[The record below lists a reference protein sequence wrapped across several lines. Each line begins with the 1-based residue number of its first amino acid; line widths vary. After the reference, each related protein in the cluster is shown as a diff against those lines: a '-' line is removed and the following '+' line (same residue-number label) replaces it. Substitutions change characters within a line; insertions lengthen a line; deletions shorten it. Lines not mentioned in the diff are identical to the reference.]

1 MTRQITG
8 VAAGTQD
15 TDAVNVAQLK
25 ANKVDLKE
33 GDNVTITST
42 VADDGATTYTIKST
56 DTNTTLASG
65 TVSYVGA
72 DGTLVL
78 TDSAGEKVTVT
89 GLKNTYLTGATL
101 SGNTLT
107 LTQNEG
113 SPITVTGIATTADL
127 ATNKVKYFSVKSELT
142 ANQNNDGAKG
152 TNSIAIGPNSVAQR
166 ENGIALGTNVYSGGK
181 GSIVI
186 GSDAKVSENIALEGS
201 IVIGKGAVAFT
212 GGGEQEALLGMDPTN
227 WPKRGSGGYDN
238 PTDASRVA
246 TSIVIGT
253 NAFGRTGS
261 IDIGDRVYKGTW
273 W

>member
-1 MTRQITG
+1 M
-8 VAAGTQD
+8 
-15 TDAVNVAQLK
+15 
-25 ANKVDLKE
+25 
-33 GDNVTITST
+33 
-42 VADDGATTYTIKST
+42 
-56 DTNTTLASG
+56 
-65 TVSYVGA
+65 SYVGA

-166 ENGIALGTNVYSGGK
+166 ENGISLG
-181 GSIVI
+181 
-186 GSDAKVSENIALEGS
+186 D
-201 IVIGKGAVAFT
+201 
-212 GGGEQEALLGMDPTN
+212 
-227 WPKRGSGGYDN
+227 
-238 PTDASRVA
+238 
-246 TSIVIGT
+246 
-253 NAFGRTGS
+253 
-261 IDIGDRVYKGTW
+261 
-273 W
+273 